1 MKKLI
6 KNSRKKIGQAP
17 GSLIYMGEISG
28 RDVSITLSKYMKDNY
43 QEKKSISL
51 DEISELNTAGEKIW
65 VNIDGI
71 HNTEIISKIGEV
83 FKIHPLSLEDIL
95 NTGHRPKTE
104 DLGDYIFVVLK
115 DLAYDHKL
123 KSVKSEQMSLVI
135 TENCVI
141 SFQEDLSD
149 DFQVI
154 RESLRENKGRIRE
167 LGPDYLAYRMLDVLI
182 DNYFNVLEHIGDQ
195 IEALEAEL
203 IENPTRDTLQKL
215 YKLKNDMIMFR
226 RAVWPLREVVSGL
239 EKIESPLI
247 ANSTQPY
254 LRDLYD
260 HVVQLI
266 DTNENYRDMVA
277 GMMDIYLSSISNR
290 LNEVM
295 KILTIISTFFIPLN
309 FIAGLYGMNFNT
321 EKSPFNMPELNFY
334 WGYPTVLLV
343 MLIIAVA
350 LFIYFKR
357 KRWF

>member
-1 MKKLI
+1 
-6 KNSRKKIGQAP
+6 
-17 GSLIYMGEISG
+17 
-28 RDVSITLSKYMKDNY
+28 
-43 QEKKSISL
+43 
-51 DEISELNTAGEKIW
+51 
-65 VNIDGI
+65 
-71 HNTEIISKIGEV
+71 
-83 FKIHPLSLEDIL
+83 
-95 NTGHRPKTE
+95 
-104 DLGDYIFVVLK
+104 
-115 DLAYDHKL
+115 
-123 KSVKSEQMSLVI
+123 
-135 TENCVI
+135 
-141 SFQEDLSD
+141 
-149 DFQVI
+149 
-154 RESLRENKGRIRE
+154 
-167 LGPDYLAYRMLDVLI
+167 
-182 DNYFNVLEHIGDQ
+182 Q